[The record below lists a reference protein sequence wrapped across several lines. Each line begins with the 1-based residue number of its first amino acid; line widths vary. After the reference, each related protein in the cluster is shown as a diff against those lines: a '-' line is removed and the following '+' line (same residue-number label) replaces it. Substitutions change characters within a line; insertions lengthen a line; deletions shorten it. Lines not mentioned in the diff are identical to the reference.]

1 MIGAGFYTPRLPTC
15 PGCAGRG
22 ARTRVRHIVMFPYLG
37 TAGFFLCEFF
47 PPVANAGGH
56 PG

>member
-37 TAGFFLCEFF
+37 TAGFFRCEFF